1 VGLPAL
7 PHRPHSG
14 IGPVQGIWGQGLIER
29 LVPIQDQIDELVS
42 QIDESIRHSRLK
54 VFVAD
59 NANIIDEHLMDPAVG
74 TIVKMS
80 GIGMQPVFQVPQTV
94 SRDVIDYL
102 WRLVDQLYAMVGM
115 NEAAA
120 QGMKPGGLNS
130 GKALQAFHDYG
141 TLRHVDLAKRVSR
154 LSVDVAERLID
165 VCRIAFGGAG
175 GEDTLAVTYGRDS
188 SIRQVRWDQV
198 DMERDEFTVELLPV
212 SPIPTTY
219 SGMIQQ
225 MEDALT
231 RGLPPPPYAEQLLA
245 DPNIWKVARVAM
257 ADADYVDDLILRLL
271 DPNEEPP
278 LVLDEQNKELSFDM
292 CRVELLNQVREG
304 APAEVIWRF
313 QEYLADL
320 ADAMQPPPPNDP
332 MVAAAMPGMPVPP
345 GPPGASEGGPVGPPM
360 APAQ

>member
-1 VGLPAL
+1 
-7 PHRPHSG
+7 
-14 IGPVQGIWGQGLIER
+14 
-29 LVPIQDQIDELVS
+29 
-42 QIDESIRHSRLK
+42 
-54 VFVAD
+54 
-59 NANIIDEHLMDPAVG
+59 
-74 TIVKMS
+74 
-80 GIGMQPVFQVPQTV
+80 
-94 SRDVIDYL
+94 
-102 WRLVDQLYAMVGM
+102 
-115 NEAAA
+115 
-120 QGMKPGGLNS
+120 
-130 GKALQAFHDYG
+130 
-141 TLRHVDLAKRVSR
+141 
-154 LSVDVAERLID
+154 
-165 VCRIAFGGAG
+165 
-175 GEDTLAVTYGRDS
+175 
-188 SIRQVRWDQV
+188 
-198 DMERDEFTVELLPV
+198 
-212 SPIPTTY
+212 
-219 SGMIQQ
+219 MIQQ